1 MTYISSIV
9 KLSFWRLHWRV
20 INGVFGNVDGFENVK
35 NIFNN
40 IQKGIFKAYISSS
53 VLHIVSYILN
63 KEYSVKATKDI
74 LITLLQDVTL
84 IDCPNEIAVNALI
97 SKINDIEDALHYYV
111 ALHHK
116 MDYFISNDKQ
126 LKKES
131 LSTLPVLNSSDFVI
145 EFMQ

>member
-1 MTYISSIV
+1 MAYKIFLDANILLDLTL
-9 KLSFWRLHWRV
+9 KRKE
-20 INGVFGNVDGFENVK
+20 FENVK

-63 KEYSVKATKDI
+63 KEYSVKVTKDI
-74 LITLLQDVTL
+74 LITILQDVTL
-84 IDCPNEIAVNALI
+84 IDCPKEIAVNALI
-97 SKINDIEDALHYYV
+97 SKINDIEDSLQYYV

>member
-1 MTYISSIV
+1 MAYKIFLDANILLELTL
-9 KLSFWRLHWRV
+9 KRKE
-20 INGVFGNVDGFENVK
+20 FENAK
-35 NIFNN
+35 NIFSN

-84 IDCPNEIAVNALI
+84 IDCPKEIAVNALI
-97 SKINDIEDALHYYV
+97 SKINDIEDALQYYV

-131 LSTLPVLNSSDFVI
+131 LSTLPVLNSSEFVI

>member
-1 MTYISSIV
+1 MAYKIFLDANIV
-9 KLSFWRLHWRV
+9 LDLTLKRKE
-20 INGVFGNVDGFENVK
+20 FENVK

-97 SKINDIEDALHYYV
+97 SKINDIEDALQYYV
-111 ALHHK
+111 ALNHK

>member
-1 MTYISSIV
+1 MAYKIFLDANILLDLTL
-9 KLSFWRLHWRV
+9 KRKE
-20 INGVFGNVDGFENVK
+20 FENVK

-53 VLHIVSYILN
+53 VLHIISYILN
-63 KEYSVKATKDI
+63 KEYSAKATKDI

-97 SKINDIEDALHYYV
+97 SKIIDTEDALQYYV

-131 LSTLPVLNSSDFVI
+131 LSTLPVLNSSDFVT